1 MNKKYL
7 SKAKQLKPKLTQT
20 LIEIDGKKTFLNEGD
35 CAVFDFGNHYVGS
48 LTVQLTS
55 AGSPQ
60 DAPALIKF
68 KFCEIAKE
76 LDEDT
81 SAYNGWISKSW
92 LQEEL
97 VHIDALPCEL
107 KLKRRYA
114 FRYVKIEA
122 VGLSPKFSLVINSLS
137 AETVTSA
144 PESIDVVGS
153 SERERK
159 IDKIALRTLSEC
171 MQYEFEDGPKRDRR
185 LWLGDLRLQA
195 LANYRTFKH
204 NDLVKRCLY
213 LFAGTCGKNG
223 EIPQAVFTKPK
234 VVGDDA
240 TMFDYSLLFIP
251 VLQEYY
257 EATGDRQTAE
267 ELLPLALK
275 QLTLAGDNFENNAI
289 KDSDRLGWCFLD
301 WNLALNKQCGAQG
314 VYIYCVK
321 YAVKLM
327 TALGKDTTAIE
338 KDIALK
344 TEAAINRFYDKERG
358 VFVSGKDRQVSFAAN
373 IWMCLAGV
381 FSAEENARILERVEN
396 IDNVVKLVTP
406 YSYHYYVQALIDC
419 GRKNRAREVINQY
432 WGAMVDDG
440 ADTFYEMFDPDN
452 PDFSA
457 YGAKAVNS
465 YCHAWSCTPSYF
477 LRKYFTENIND

>member
-1 MNKKYL
+1 MNKKFL
-7 SKAKQLKPKLTQT
+7 NKAKQLKPALVQT
-20 LIEIDGKKTFLNEGD
+20 NIVLNEKTALKEGGS
-35 CAVFDFGNHYVGS
+35 AVFDFGNHFVGS
-48 LTVQLTS
+48 LAVQLSS

-60 DAPALIKF
+60 DAPALIKL

-76 LDEDT
+76 IDENT
-81 SAYNGWISKSW
+81 SEYNGWISKSW
-92 LQEEL
+92 LQEEI
-97 VHIDALPCEL
+97 VHVDVLPCEL

-122 VGLSPKFSLVINSLS
+122 VALSSKYTLVINKLT

-144 PESIDVVGS
+144 PEKIELAGANT
-153 SERERK
+153 REK
-159 IDKIALRTLSEC
+159 TIDKIALRTLSEC

-195 LANYRTFKH
+195 LTNYVTFKH

-213 LFAGTCGKNG
+213 LFAGTSGKDG
-223 EIPQAVFTKPK
+223 TLSQAVFTKPK
-234 VVGDDA
+234 VIGDDA

-275 QLTLAGDNFENNAI
+275 QLTLAQTSLESGVI
-289 KDSDRLGWCFLD
+289 KDSDKLGWCFLD
-301 WNLALNKQCGAQG
+301 WNLALNKQCGAQA
-314 VYIYCVK
+314 VYIYCAK
-321 YAVKLM
+321 YAVKLLS
-327 TALGKDTTAIE
+327 AFGKDASELE
-338 KDIALK
+338 KDIQEK
-344 TEAAINRFYDKERG
+344 SKAAIDKFYDKEQG
-358 VFVSGKDRQVSFAAN
+358 VFVSGKDRQISFAAN
-373 IWMCLAGV
+373 VWMCLAGV
-381 FSAEENARILERVEN
+381 FSNKENAQILEKLKKSNNTVG
-396 IDNVVKLVTP
+396 LVTP
-406 YSYHYYVQALIDC
+406 YAYHYYVQALIDC
-419 GRKNRAREVINQY
+419 GKTKEAREVVNRY
-432 WGAMVDDG
+432 WGAMAADG
-440 ADTFYEMFDPDN
+440 ADTFYEMFDPQN

-477 LRKYFTENIND
+477 LRKYFTEQSND